1 LYVQKNGANNLIITY
16 PNPNLKIPTM
26 LIELSILLRIYWCPI
41 MTIMSIETAIV
52 MKYSF
57 IIKTNI

>member
-1 LYVQKNGANNLIITY
+1 
-16 PNPNLKIPTM
+16 M

-41 MTIMSIETAIV
+41 MTIVSIETAIV

-57 IIKTNI
+57 IIKTNILKKICSSAPNVYLLN